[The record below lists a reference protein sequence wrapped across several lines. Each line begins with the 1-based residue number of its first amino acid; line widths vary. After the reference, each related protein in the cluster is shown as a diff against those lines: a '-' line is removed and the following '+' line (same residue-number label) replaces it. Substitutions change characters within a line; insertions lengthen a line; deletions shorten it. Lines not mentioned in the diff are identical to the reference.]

1 MLIVILTNCNNGFL
15 RMAVLCMMVRLK
27 LKNVFI
33 LFCELVKIVFIA
45 LEFVLCVSDF
55 GSYCD
60 NSF

>member
-33 LFCELVKIVFIA
+33 RFCELVK
-45 LEFVLCVSDF
+45 LYLLCLNLCYV
-55 GSYCD
+55 
-60 NSF
+60 